1 MGTVTFRY
9 LLTLTQQARE
19 EQGEEGACQRRPFC
33 QGSHILRLPELP
45 APLVPTGSLSV
56 TCLVLQLILNSEKG
70 GIICHPHHTHTNT
83 LKNKQNPC
91 DTASDRIRRVK
102 A

>member
-83 LKNKQNPC
+83 SKTPVTQPP
-91 DTASDRIRRVK
+91 TESAG
-102 A
+102 